1 MHSSAAKLRTILNRT
16 NSGVSMNRRHLL
28 HMTATTAMVL
38 GLPARVFAQTSGPGP
53 IMSALSA
60 YMSAAGT
67 RALPAEITE
76 HAKYHLLDT
85 LASMISGSE
94 LAPGQAAQRYI
105 RERGAKGAATVAG
118 FALTAAPIDAALAN
132 GVLAHSDETD
142 DSHNNSHSHPGCSVV
157 PAALAAG
164 EEFGIDGARLLRAVT
179 LGYDIGT
186 RLVMAMGDDNF
197 SYESSL
203 ATHSIA
209 GTFGAAAAAACAA
222 GLDARQMRWALDY
235 TAQQSSGIRAWRR
248 DTDHIEKAFVFAG
261 MPARNGITSAL
272 LVKSGWN
279 GVDDIFSGA
288 DNFFAAYA
296 PKAQPDRLIEKLGE
310 RYEIAQTDIKKWTVG
325 SPIQGPLDAVQAI
338 RDKRPFEADQVQ
350 RVTVRLAPPVATIV
364 DNRDIPD
371 ICLQHMIAVM
381 LLDKTVSFRGAHDKP
396 RMQDPAALRQRGKV
410 NLVYDEE
417 LAKLLPVRVAVVE
430 IALTDGTLLQERVS
444 AVRGTPRNPMTRTE
458 VIDKARDL
466 TAPVL
471 GREKS
476 EKLIETVFAIETI
489 TDVRSL
495 RLLLQRG

>member
-1 MHSSAAKLRTILNRT
+1 
-16 NSGVSMNRRHLL
+16 MNRRHLL

-310 RYEIAQTDIKKWTVG
+310 RYEIVQTDIKKWTVG

-371 ICLQHMIAVM
+371 ICLQQMIAVM

-495 RLLLQRG
+495 RWVLQRG